1 MVSDVRYWIVGVLMH
16 LGNINMEGGVM
27 RQDGILRKGA
37 KLHEIDDRY
46 TQG

>member
-1 MVSDVRYWIVGVLMH
+1 MLDFVFYGVLMH
-16 LGNINMEGGVM
+16 VTGINMEGGVM
-27 RQDGILRKGA
+27 QQDGIFRKGA

>member
-1 MVSDVRYWIVGVLMH
+1 MLGFGFYGVLMH
-16 LGNINMEGGVM
+16 VTGINTEGGVM
-27 RQDGILRKGA
+27 GQDGIFRKGA